1 MPSVSVTDFHGWSLA
16 DVGRPFS
23 VRAARSV
30 LGGQPA
36 GGPPRSAQAHFLTF
50 YKVKLYILRAVLS
63 TNQTTSVDQFSQPKL
78 TRSLDMFSGAQQAPS
93 PAQIALA
100 QAEARRTM
108 KGFVYTIL
116 TIRAIPFVFDY
127 IGSWL

>member
-1 MPSVSVTDFHGWSLA
+1 MFA
-16 DVGRPFS
+16 
-23 VRAARSV
+23 
-30 LGGQPA
+30 GQP
-36 GGPPRSAQAHFLTF
+36 
-50 YKVKLYILRAVLS
+50 
-63 TNQTTSVDQFSQPKL
+63 
-78 TRSLDMFSGAQQAPS
+78 APS

-100 QAEARRTM
+100 QADARRTM